1 MWIDSAPVTGY
12 IPAPKVPTMNFLAYK
27 LLNYI
32 NPIPSDYTVDV
43 LFGQDCPDIIKVL
56 EIRNDGPG
64 ELYASRYV
72 LGWSVCGPILITL
85 VCNSPILITL
95 VCNSTRSDMFREEL
109 SHNLKLEET
118 VQNMWTLE
126 NELSDET
133 SHSHEDR
140 AVMQY
145 WDENVSVEDDHYVVP
160 TPWKRKQGKHKE
172 TFCRKQQVVS
182 HNQI

>member
-1 MWIDSAPVTGY
+1 MWIDSSPVTGY
-12 IPAPKVPTMNFLAYK
+12 IPAPEVPTMNFLAYK

-56 EIRNDGPG
+56 EIRYDGPG
-64 ELYASRYV
+64 ELYASRFV
-72 LGWSVCGPILITL
+72 LGWSVCGPT
-85 VCNSPILITL
+85 LITL
-95 VCNSTRSDMFREEL
+95 VCNSTKSDMYREEL

-118 VQNMWTLE
+118 VQSMWTLE

-172 TFCRKQQVVS
+172 TFCRKHFCRKQQVVS